1 MKKKFMIV
9 LLALGFWLAMGCQDK
24 EAMATLEAYKA
35 QAEIEERNM
44 ELAKRY
50 FEALNRGD
58 VEALKELLSPDYAI
72 YSPSGY
78 PEPASR
84 EKYIENMAG
93 ARKVF
98 PEFSWSLEDII
109 GAKDKVVCRTI
120 ARGTYAGGFPGIPA
134 ASKEV
139 RISMITIIRIA
150 NGKIVEE
157 WQEDDQLG
165 LVRQLGMELKP
176 KEREK

>member
-1 MKKKFMIV
+1 MKKKLMLL
-9 LLALGFWLAMGCQDK
+9 LLAFGFWFTVSCQDR
-24 EAMATLEAYKA
+24 EAIAALEDFKA
-35 QAEIEERNM
+35 QTEIEEQNM

-50 FEALNRGD
+50 FEAMNRGD
-58 VEALKELLSPDYAI
+58 FEALKELLSPDYAV

-84 EKYIENMAG
+84 EKYIESMAG

-98 PEFSWSLEDII
+98 PEFNWGLEDII
-109 GAKDKVVCRTI
+109 GAKDKVVCRII
-120 ARGTYAGGFPGIPA
+120 ARGTYAGGFSGIPA
-134 ASKEV
+134 ARKEV
-139 RISMITIIRIA
+139 RISMITIIRMA

-176 KEREK
+176 KEAEK